1 MKIINFEKK
10 KIIPLTNESQK
21 SHEKTNFCQTCKKCL
36 SNKHINDKNYF
47 KVTDHCH
54 YTGKHR
60 GIAHSTCNLKCSIPK
75 EVYVVFHDGSNYRQ
89 QKSLNESLMSRR
101 KY

>member
-21 SHEKTNFCQTCKKCL
+21 SHEKANFCYICIKRL

-47 KVTDHCH
+47 KVTDDDDDDDELLLWC
-54 YTGKHR
+54 G
-60 GIAHSTCNLKCSIPK
+60 
-75 EVYVVFHDGSNYRQ
+75 
-89 QKSLNESLMSRR
+89 
-101 KY
+101 